1 MELEKVPTSSAGGSV
16 VTVALVGAGQVA
28 HHHAKAFAQLGP
40 EVRIIGVADTDEARA
55 ASLADACSA
64 RAFTGYRDLLE
75 LSPDIVIICIPHH
88 LHREAGEA
96 AAAAGSQVLMEKPL
110 AHTLEDA
117 RAIVESCRRHGVRLT
132 TSFVHRYRAA
142 FQEAYRLIQDGE
154 LGELSLAVDRFH
166 IPGGPSVPAWVW
178 RKASSGGGI
187 LMYSGIHAVDRLR
200 WLFGSEVTEVYARS
214 VTHSHQADVEDGL
227 VATLTFDNG
236 RVATLVENQPG
247 YRVGAP
253 QSEMEIF
260 GSRASIRIQRG
271 QTLEYNSDD
280 RSYRCEFTHDDHF
293 LAQARDFVAA
303 VRERRE
309 PWISGQDG
317 LRAQEIVMA
326 IYRSAET
333 GRVVDVQHGE
343 LTG

>member
-1 MELEKVPTSSAGGSV
+1 MEHEKVPGSGAGGSV
-16 VTVALVGAGQVA
+16 MTVALVGAGQVA
-28 HHHAKAFAQLGP
+28 HHHAGAFSQLGP
-40 EVRIIGVADTDEARA
+40 DIRIVGVADTDEARA
-55 ASLADACSA
+55 ASLAGACSA
-64 RAFTGYRDLLE
+64 RAFTDYRDLLE
-75 LSPDIVIICIPHH
+75 LSPDIAVICIPHH

-96 AAAAGSQVLMEKPL
+96 AAAAGSHVLMEKPL

-117 RAIVESCRRHGVRLT
+117 YAILESCAQHGVRLT

-154 LGELSLAVDRFH
+154 IGEPSLAVDRFH

-178 RKASSGGGI
+178 RRSSSGGGI

-200 WLFGSEVTEVYARS
+200 WLFDSEVVEVYARS
-214 VTHSHQADVEDGL
+214 VTHSHRADVEDGL
-227 VATLTFDNG
+227 VATLIFDNG

-247 YRVGAP
+247 YRVSAP

-271 QTLEYNSDD
+271 QSLEYNSDD
-280 RSYRCEFTHDDHF
+280 RAYLSEFIHDDHF
-293 LAQARDFVAA
+293 LAQARDVVAA

-333 GRVVDVQHGE
+333 GRVVEVQHRE